1 MKSSEKLGTGKSSI
15 KKLRAQNRKL
25 QELSFL
31 DTERLINELE
41 TKQEELEKF
50 NIELLKLKEELEES
64 KNKYRDL
71 YDFAPLGYFTF
82 DKNGLIL
89 DVNLTGANM
98 LGMKKEFLINKPFS
112 MFIEKDDK
120 KIFSFHCSDIFL
132 KRSSQSCELRVIRK
146 DGKMFYFQLQSVPVI
161 DSDGKCRYFRTALID
176 VTKLMDTEYSLIEAL
191 ELSKNRQAEIAAL
204 LESTRS
210 ILKYHDFEST
220 TSSIFYSCKNLT
232 GASSGYI
239 ALLKE
244 NLPEI
249 EIIFIDSGGET
260 CSVKTTNGMPIRGL
274 REEVYKTSKTIFN
287 NNFSESKWKHFLPD
301 GHIKIYNVLFAPMI
315 IENKV
320 IGLLGLANKPS
331 GFSDDD
337 SRIATAFS
345 EIAAIALLN
354 KRAEENVKR
363 SEEYFRLVTENSSDI
378 ITILE
383 ADGTIKYVSFSIE
396 RILGY
401 SKTELIGKKVLD
413 YVHPEDIKV
422 AINTLSN
429 SIKNPGIS
437 LSLEVRFKHKDGS
450 WRVLEVIGKNLLDN
464 PAVAG
469 IVVNSR
475 DITQRKV
482 VEENL
487 LKLNEEL
494 KRSNIDLQQFAYA
507 TSHDLQEPLRVIG
520 GFIKL
525 LAKRYKD
532 KLDAKAEE
540 FINLT
545 LEGIN
550 RMDILIKD
558 LLAYSQIGT
567 KGKTFRVTDC
577 TMVLENALAN
587 LKTAIEENDA
597 KITYDN
603 LPFVMADATQIGSL
617 FQNLISNAI
626 KFKSNQKP
634 HIHIS
639 SRKIDGE
646 WLFSV
651 KDNGIGIDHR
661 DAERIFVIFQRLHT
675 TSEYPGTGIG
685 LAICKRIV
693 ERHGGKI
700 WVESEKGRGSTF
712 YFTLPFVEIKSVKG

>member
-1 MKSSEKLGTGKSSI
+1 MGKSSI
-15 KKLRAQNRKL
+15 KKIRAQNKKL

-41 TKQEELEKF
+41 SKQEELEKY
-50 NIELLKLKEELEES
+50 NLELLKLKEELEDS

-98 LGMKKEFLINKPFS
+98 LGMKKEYLINKPFS
-112 MFIEKDDK
+112 MFIEQDDMEIFRAHCKD
-120 KIFSFHCSDIFL
+120 IIL
-132 KRSSQSCELRVIRK
+132 KQSPQACELRIIRK
-146 DGKMFYFQLQSVPVI
+146 DGKLFYFQLQSMPVN
-161 DSDGKCRYFRTALID
+161 DSDGKCRNFRTALTD

-191 ELSKNRQAEIAAL
+191 ELSRNRQAEIAAL

-220 TSSIFYSCKNLT
+220 ARSIFYACRNLT

-244 NLPEI
+244 NTLEI
-249 EIIFIDSGGET
+249 EIIFIDSGTET
-260 CSVKTTNGMPIRGL
+260 CSVKTEVGMPVRGL
-274 REEVYKTSKTIFN
+274 RGEVYKTCKTIFN
-287 NNFSESKWKHFLPD
+287 NNFGESKWAQFLPE
-301 GHIKIYNVLFAPMI
+301 GHIKINNILFAPMI

-331 GFSDDD
+331 GFTEDD

-345 EIAAIALLN
+345 EIAAIALIN

-363 SEEYFRLVTENSSDI
+363 SEEYFRLITENSSDM

-383 ADGTIKYVSFSIE
+383 ADGTIKYESPSIE
-396 RILGY
+396 RFLGY

-413 YVHPEDIKV
+413 FVHPEDIKV
-422 AINTLSN
+422 AVNTLSN
-429 SIKNPGIS
+429 SIKNPGVS
-437 LSLEVRFKHKDGS
+437 LSLEVRFKHKNGS
-450 WRVLEVIGKNLLDN
+450 WRVLEVTGKNLLDN

-475 DITQRKV
+475 DITNRKV
-482 VEENL
+482 AEENL

-494 KRSNIDLQQFAYA
+494 KRSNFDLQQFAYA
-507 TSHDLQEPLRVIG
+507 TSHDLQEPLRVVA

-532 KLDAKAEE
+532 KLDTKADE

-550 RMDILIKD
+550 RMDTLIKD

-567 KGKTFRVTDC
+567 KGKTFKPTDC
-577 TMVLENALAN
+577 AKVLENALAN
-587 LKTAIEENDA
+587 LKTAIEENNA
-597 KITYDN
+597 NITYDN
-603 LPFVMADATQIGSL
+603 LPVVMADATKLVSL
-617 FQNLISNAI
+617 FQNLIANAI

-639 SRKIDGE
+639 SKKNNSE
-646 WLFSV
+646 WLFSI
-651 KDNGIGIDHR
+651 KDNGIGIDPK
-661 DAERIFVIFQRLHT
+661 DAERIFIIFQRLHSK
-675 TSEYPGTGIG
+675 SEYPGTGIG

-693 ERHGGKI
+693 EQHGGKI
-700 WVESEKGRGSTF
+700 WVESEKGKGSTF
-712 YFTLPFVEIKSVKG
+712 YFTIPYIEDKSMKG

>member
-1 MKSSEKLGTGKSSI
+1 MKSSENIGSGKSSI

-41 TKQEELEKF
+41 SKQEELEKY
-50 NIELLKLKEELEES
+50 NLELLKLKEELEES

-98 LGMKKEFLINKPFS
+98 LGVKKEFLINKPFS
-112 MFIEKDDK
+112 IFIEKDDK
-120 KIFSFHCSDIFL
+120 EIFSSHCRDIFL
-132 KRSSQSCELRVIRK
+132 KKSPQSCELRVIRK
-146 DGKMFYFQLQSVPVI
+146 DGKMFYFQLQSVPFN
-161 DSDGKCRYFRTALID
+161 DSDGKCRNFRTALTD

-191 ELSKNRQAEIAAL
+191 ELSRNRQAEIAAL

-220 TSSIFYSCKNLT
+220 ARSIFYACKNLT

-244 NLPEI
+244 NTLEN
-249 EIIFIDSGGET
+249 EIIFIDSGGEN
-260 CSVKTTNGMPIRGL
+260 CSVQTAAGMPIRGL
-274 REEVYKTSKTIFN
+274 REEVYKTCKTIFN
-287 NNFSESKWKHFLPD
+287 NNFPESKWKHLLPD
-301 GHIKIYNVLFAPMI
+301 GHVKIVNVLFAPMI

-320 IGLLGLANKPS
+320 IGLLGLANKTS
-331 GFSDDD
+331 GFSEDD

-383 ADGTIKYVSFSIE
+383 ADGTIKYESPSIE

-401 SKTELIGKKVLD
+401 SKNELTGKKVLD

-422 AINTLSN
+422 AVNTLSN

-475 DITQRKV
+475 DITHRKV

-507 TSHDLQEPLRVIG
+507 TSHDLQEPLRVIA

-532 KLDAKAEE
+532 KLDAKADE

-545 LEGIN
+545 LEGIS
-550 RMDILIKD
+550 RMDTLIKD

-567 KGKTFRVTDC
+567 KGKTFKVTDC
-577 TMVLENALAN
+577 TTVLENALAN

-597 KITYDN
+597 NITYDN
-603 LPFVMADATQIGSL
+603 LPVVMADATQLGSL
-617 FQNLISNAI
+617 FQNLIANAI

-639 SRKIDGE
+639 SKKNDGE
-646 WLFSV
+646 WLFSI
-651 KDNGIGIDHR
+651 KDNGIGIDPK
-661 DAERIFVIFQRLHT
+661 DAERIFIIFQRLHT
-675 TSEYPGTGIG
+675 KSEYPGTGIG

-700 WVESEKGRGSTF
+700 WVESEKGKGSTF
-712 YFTLPFVEIKSVKG
+712 YFTLPFIENKFVKG